1 VNGPLLIKNHMPNNT
16 LPNCQKLWINARL
29 ATFDPA
35 VAAPYGA
42 LENHA
47 IGVCDGWIAAIV
59 PMGSLPKDLS
69 GIEVIDAAGAWITP
83 GLIDCHTHLIHGGN
97 RCAEIEQR
105 RLGISYEE
113 IARRGGGILSTVRA
127 TRSLSE
133 QELLDAALPLL
144 QAMID
149 EGVTTVEIKSGYGL
163 TLADE
168 LKMLRVARRLGEVA
182 PINVATTLLA
192 AHAVP
197 PEYAGRPDDY
207 ITLVCDEIIPAAA
220 AEQLADAV
228 DVFCERIAFSPAQCE
243 KVFTAAARHGLPV
256 KAHAEQLSNIGGTLA
271 AARHNALSMDHLE
284 HLDAAGARAMADCGS
299 AAVLLPGA
307 CYFLAQK
314 EKPPVELLRTSG
326 VPMAVASDYNP
337 GTCPLASLRLAMN
350 MAGVLFGLTPEECL
364 CGATRAA
371 AGALGLSDRLGTL
384 TVGKQADFLLW
395 DIEHLAELSCQFGVP
410 RPRQRVFRGKTSR

>member
-1 VNGPLLIKNHMPNNT
+1 MPINV
-16 LPNCQKLWINARL
+16 LHNCQTLWINARL

-35 VAAPYGA
+35 VVAPYGA

-47 IGVCDGWIAAIV
+47 IGVGDGRIAAIV
-59 PMGSLPKDLS
+59 PMSDVPQDLS

-97 RCAEIEQR
+97 RCAEIEER
-105 RLGISYEE
+105 RLGVSYEE

-127 TRSLSE
+127 TRSMGE
-133 QELLDAALPLL
+133 QELLDAALPRLKAL
-144 QAMID
+144 MD
-149 EGVTTVEIKSGYGL
+149 EGVTTAEIKSGYGL

-182 PINVATTLLA
+182 QINIITTLLA
-192 AHAVP
+192 AHALP
-197 PEYAGRPDDY
+197 PEYHGRKDDF
-207 ITLVCDEIIPAAA
+207 IKLVCEEIIPAAA
-220 AEQLADAV
+220 AERLADAV

-243 KVFTAAARHGLPV
+243 RVFAAAARHGLSV
-256 KAHAEQLSNIGGTLA
+256 KAHAEQLSNFGGTLA

-284 HLDAAGARAMADCGS
+284 YLDAAGASAMADCGA

-307 CYFLAQK
+307 CYFLGQQ
-314 EKPPVELLRTSG
+314 EKPPVELLRASG

-384 TVGKQADFLLW
+384 SLGKQADFLVW
-395 DIEHLAELSCQFGVP
+395 DIDVPAELSCQFGVP
-410 RPRQRVFRGKTSR
+410 RPRQRVFRGKK